1 MDKLTGIHAVKE
13 ALEARR
19 PIDRI
24 AIAKGRQDT
33 RVEEIEQ
40 LARKQGVPVRF
51 EDRGQL
57 DRLANS
63 KDHQGVVALAAARAA
78 ASLEDILA
86 NANAGH
92 GQLGLI
98 VLLDGVEDPH
108 NLGAIIRTTLA
119 AGAHGVVIPERR
131 AAGLTDT
138 VARASAGALA
148 HLPVAKVTNLVRTME
163 ELKDAGYWLVGLDE
177 QGDKNYTEV
186 DYTSPVGI
194 VLGSEGQG
202 LHELT
207 GKRCD
212 FVVSLPTTGPIKSL
226 NVSVAAGVVLFEA
239 IRQQVVANDHT
250 LARFDGVF
258 VDFERV
264 RAVFQ
269 GIGDARGLGREL
281 LRFSNGNK
289 PGAQL
294 VRQNRSKNEAARF
307 DPRYH
312 VNRVALVV
320 FE

>member
-33 RVEEIEQ
+33 RIEEIVQ
-40 LARKQGVPVRF
+40 LACKQSIPVRF

-63 KDHQGVVALAAARAA
+63 KDHQGVVAVAAARAA
-78 ASLEDILA
+78 TTLEDVLA
-86 NANAGH
+86 SANSAS
-92 GQLGLI
+92 GQKGLI

-108 NLGAIIRTTLA
+108 NLGAIVRTALA

-138 VARASAGALA
+138 VARSSAGALA
-148 HLPVAKVTNLVRTME
+148 HMPIAKVTNLARAME
-163 ELKDAGYWLVGLDE
+163 ELKEAGYWLVGLDE
-177 QGDKNYTEV
+177 RADKFYTEV

-207 GKRCD
+207 RKRCD
-212 FVVSLPTTGPIKSL
+212 FVVSLPTSGPVKSL

-239 IRQQVVANDHT
+239 LRQRN
-250 LARFDGVF
+250 AR
-258 VDFERV
+258 
-264 RAVFQ
+264 
-269 GIGDARGLGREL
+269 
-281 LRFSNGNK
+281 NM
-289 PGAQL
+289 
-294 VRQNRSKNEAARF
+294 
-307 DPRYH
+307 
-312 VNRVALVV
+312 
-320 FE
+320 

>member
-1 MDKLTGIHAVKE
+1 MDKLTGIHTVKE

-19 PIDRI
+19 PIERI

-33 RVEEIEQ
+33 RVEEIVQ

-51 EDRGQL
+51 EDRGQI

-78 ASLEDILA
+78 ATLEDILA
-86 NANAGH
+86 HGNAGH
-92 GQLGLI
+92 GRLGLI

-108 NLGAIIRTTLA
+108 NLGAIIRTALA

-163 ELKDAGYWLVGLDE
+163 ELKEAGFWLVGLDE
-177 QGDKNYTEV
+177 QGDKNYTEA

-207 GKRCD
+207 RKRCD
-212 FVVSLPTTGPIKSL
+212 FVVSLPTTGPVKSL

-239 IRQQVVANDHT
+239 LRQRN
-250 LARFDGVF
+250 AR
-258 VDFERV
+258 
-264 RAVFQ
+264 
-269 GIGDARGLGREL
+269 AR
-281 LRFSNGNK
+281 
-289 PGAQL
+289 
-294 VRQNRSKNEAARF
+294 
-307 DPRYH
+307 
-312 VNRVALVV
+312 
-320 FE
+320 